1 LTVVAVTEKQDIAE
15 HRALEAERAEKCR
28 RRRQRE
34 EEAENWMPEHD
45 NKDEGGLD
53 DNYSGD
59 KDDTMVHVD

>member
-1 LTVVAVTEKQDIAE
+1 MEKQDIAE
-15 HRALEAERAEKCR
+15 HRAFEAERAERRR

-45 NKDEGGLD
+45 NEDEGDLD

-59 KDDTMVHVD
+59 EDDTTVRVD